1 MTNIS
6 DYDLKQMNEIWQGK
20 LAEPAARTLLKRTLE
35 DLRVARD
42 RLNQNPGNSSRPSGS
57 MPPWQ
62 GGDATAKDSAT
73 DLTDE
78 QDAKDEERTGDEP
91 AKGAKPTSDDTAAKT
106 GVAECYDRRNSG

>member
-42 RLNQNPGNSSRPSGS
+42 RLNQNPGNSSR
-57 MPPWQ
+57 
-62 GGDATAKDSAT
+62 
-73 DLTDE
+73 
-78 QDAKDEERTGDEP
+78 
-91 AKGAKPTSDDTAAKT
+91 
-106 GVAECYDRRNSG
+106 VIV